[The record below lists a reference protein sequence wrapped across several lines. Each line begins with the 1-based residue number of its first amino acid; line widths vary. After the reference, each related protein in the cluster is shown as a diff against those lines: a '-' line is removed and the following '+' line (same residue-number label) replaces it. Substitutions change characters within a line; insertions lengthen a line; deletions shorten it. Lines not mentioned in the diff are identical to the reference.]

1 MMALHIKH
9 SEILKENLDLK
20 RDFIL
25 RANDIIIKGLK
36 R

>member
-1 MMALHIKH
+1 MLNTQ
-9 SEILKENLDLK
+9 ILKKNLDLK

-25 RANDIIIKGLK
+25 GANDIIIKGLK